1 MTLKKK
7 KKKTQLP
14 ETCMQCIIEFGL
26 FSPIDEIPCKKK
38 RKRNPLTHQEE
49 EEEEERRS
57 KLNSTHQCFI

>member
-1 MTLKKK
+1 
-7 KKKTQLP
+7 
-14 ETCMQCIIEFGL
+14 MQCIIEFGL

-49 EEEEERRS
+49 EEEEEEEKRS